1 MNADGKGA
9 REETDISDFADILVS
24 GDDSDPPVVVG
35 GHAVNMWSHYYMHK
49 GMSELSRY
57 LPFTSKDLDLVGSA
71 GLLER
76 IHLQTKGNLRRSEPR
91 SPVLGRIEVP
101 RSGGGVLLVEVLHTV
116 KGLSFKELGRTMDLV
131 VDNLKARVLLPHLVL
146 KAKIENA
153 TDIDQEGRNDVK
165 HVRMMILCMR
175 ACVAELGRF
184 VSEGKVSERAL
195 VNVLEETFA
204 IISSPKAEK
213 AASLWGFDFRE
224 VWPIEELRTS
234 GSEKVARWVE
244 HRLA

>member
-1 MNADGKGA
+1 M
-9 REETDISDFADILVS
+9 
-24 GDDSDPPVVVG
+24 
-35 GHAVNMWSHYYMHK
+35 
-49 GMSELSRY
+49 
-57 LPFTSKDLDLVGSA
+57 
-71 GLLER
+71 
-76 IHLQTKGNLRRSEPR
+76 
-91 SPVLGRIEVP
+91 
-101 RSGGGVLLVEVLHTV
+101 

-131 VDNLKARVLLPHLVL
+131 VDDLKARVLLPHLVL

-175 ACVAELGRF
+175 ALIVEF
-184 VSEGKVSERAL
+184 VCFVREGKLTERAL

-213 AASLWGFDFRE
+213 AASLWGFDFRGI
-224 VWPIEELRTS
+224 WPIEELKTS
-234 GSEKVARWVE
+234 GSEKVARWLE

>member
-101 RSGGGVLLVEVLHTV
+101 G
-116 KGLSFKELGRTMDLV
+116 
-131 VDNLKARVLLPHLVL
+131 
-146 KAKIENA
+146 
-153 TDIDQEGRNDVK
+153 
-165 HVRMMILCMR
+165 
-175 ACVAELGRF
+175 
-184 VSEGKVSERAL
+184 
-195 VNVLEETFA
+195 
-204 IISSPKAEK
+204 
-213 AASLWGFDFRE
+213 RE
-224 VWPIEELRTS
+224 VEFFWLRYCT
-234 GSEKVARWVE
+234 R
-244 HRLA
+244 